1 MTMPVPN
8 PPVGPLLGDRAG
20 VIDPSPLMPRG
31 SIISCPNDHWLYRLT
46 RDVVRGECLPMKAS
60 DVENIEDT
68 LPPPTVAVAGKP
80 ADTKCPYCG
89 ESWRRVD
96 PTKPFRSQTHFTT
109 GWWPAY
115 PDASK

>member
-1 MTMPVPN
+1 VTARERSVLSHFLTTKPEPHKPLGKN
-8 PPVGPLLGDRAG
+8 PQAKR
-20 VIDPSPLMPRG
+20 RK
-31 SIISCPNDHWLYRLT
+31 RLT

-68 LPPPTVAVAGKP
+68 LPPPTVAVAGKR

-89 ESWRRVD
+89 EPWRRID
-96 PTKPFRSQTHFTT
+96 PSEPFRWQTHFTT

-115 PDASK
+115 PDAS